1 MTGQDFHCLLLRL
14 KSRSA
19 RGTFALQ
26 LLWEIAQTLVTH
38 ASLVYVLDVPRLYEC
53 VYKISSLAN
62 IELKILQCLW
72 LACGLLIQ
80 CIPIRFS
87 WVISFQFS
95 FYEIRI
101 GKQRGIKFV
110 ILVELSDTGG
120 PFSITVTIEYLFA
133 LQLWCCGLSVR
144 SQWGGGKKHYC

>member
-26 LLWEIAQTLVTH
+26 LLWEIAQILVTH

-62 IELKILQCLW
+62 IELKIL
-72 LACGLLIQ
+72 
-80 CIPIRFS
+80 
-87 WVISFQFS
+87 
-95 FYEIRI
+95 
-101 GKQRGIKFV
+101 
-110 ILVELSDTGG
+110 
-120 PFSITVTIEYLFA
+120 
-133 LQLWCCGLSVR
+133 
-144 SQWGGGKKHYC
+144 